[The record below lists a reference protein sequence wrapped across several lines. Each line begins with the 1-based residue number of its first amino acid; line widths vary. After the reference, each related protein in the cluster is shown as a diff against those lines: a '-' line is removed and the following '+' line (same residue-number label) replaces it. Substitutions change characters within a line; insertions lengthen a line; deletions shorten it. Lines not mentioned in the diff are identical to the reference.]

1 MKRNGVFLLVGAL
14 VAVLAPAAL
23 LIAQATVDPKTG
35 FHRIDGTVI
44 AINKEKST
52 IKIRQ
57 KNRSNIVVTVS
68 YTSETKFSQRNE
80 PATLDDVRDNTRV
93 ICIGKPDEE
102 DGRRLVALVVDV
114 RTPRR

>member
-1 MKRNGVFLLVGAL
+1 MNRSGVCLLVGVL
-14 VAVLAPAAL
+14 VAAAAPVPGVF
-23 LIAQATVDPKTG
+23 AQATVDPKTG
-35 FHRIDGTVI
+35 LHRIDGTVI

-68 YTSETKFSQRNE
+68 YTDDTKFSLLNE
-80 PATLDDVRDNTRV
+80 PATLDDVRDNGRV
-93 ICIGKPDEE
+93 ICVGKLDEE

>member
-1 MKRNGVFLLVGAL
+1 MNRTGIVLL
-14 VAVLAPAAL
+14 VAVLAAAVAPATAL
-23 LIAQATVDPKTG
+23 FAQATVDPKTG
-35 FHRIDGTVI
+35 LHRVDGTVI
-44 AINKEKST
+44 AINREKST

-57 KNRSNIVVTVS
+57 KNRSNVVVTVS
-68 YTSETKFSQRNE
+68 YTSDTKFSQLNE
-80 PATLDDVRDNTRV
+80 PATLDDVRDNGRV

>member
-1 MKRNGVFLLVGAL
+1 MNRNGICLLVGTLA
-14 VAVLAPAAL
+14 VAMAPATGL
-23 LIAQATVDPKTG
+23 FAQATVDPKTG
-35 FHRIDGTVI
+35 LHRIDGTVI

-57 KNRSNIVVTVS
+57 KNRSNVVVTVS
-68 YTSETKFSQRNE
+68 YTSETRFSQLNE
-80 PATLDDVRDNTRV
+80 PATLDDVKDNGRV
-93 ICIGKPDEE
+93 ICIGKPDED